1 MWPPRALWHKLA
13 RVVSKPSYSTGDEWR
28 HTLAVAETVKQT
40 ALGLELEPKYAWLGQ
55 VMNEAADQM
64 RSAVLWAASQGSPA
78 SLTREA
84 LRPLVI
90 AADAARSDASLAS
103 YFLSFLTHE
112 NLIARGTAR
121 DVASQL
127 RDVEQR
133 MDALSRHLR
142 TELDFDPYEPSP

>member
-1 MWPPRALWHKLA
+1 M
-13 RVVSKPSYSTGDEWR
+13 VSQPYSPSDEWR
-28 HTLAVAETVKQT
+28 RALSVAETVKQT
-40 ALGLELEPKYAWLGQ
+40 AVGLDLEPKHAWLRQ

-78 SLTREA
+78 GMNREA
-84 LRPLVI
+84 LRPLII

-112 NLIARGTAR
+112 KLITDATAG

-127 RDVEQR
+127 QDVELR

-142 TELDFDPYEPSP
+142 TELGFEPYEPSP